1 VKRKILL
8 MVLALTAV
16 LVATPYVGVIHA
28 KPSIPVSGDIT
39 ITGWT
44 PLETLPKGDSDN
56 VVMKVLL
63 TAEWTGNIEGTTTY
77 EAFMMVHNFIPPMGG
92 PDVES
97 NIHEKITF
105 ETVTVL
111 GKSGSLTLEANL
123 CSHRPADSAWHWTI
137 LGGTGELAN
146 LHGHGTWAP
155 ENPGDLVEYY
165 EGQVHFAP

>member
-1 VKRKILL
+1 MKKKILL
-8 MVLALTAV
+8 TVLALTAV
-16 LVATPYVGVIHA
+16 LLATPYIGMVHA
-28 KPSIPVSGDIT
+28 KPSTAVSGTIV
-39 ITGWT
+39 ITGYV
-44 PLETLPKGDSDN
+44 PLEILPRGKSDN
-56 VVMKVLL
+56 LIMKVLL
-63 TAEWTGNIEGTTTY
+63 TAEFTGDIAGTTTY
-77 EAFMMVHNFIPPMGG
+77 EAFMMLHNFIPPMGG
-92 PDVES
+92 PDVAS

-165 EGQVHFAP
+165 EGQVHFDP